1 MLLPDFWQLAIG
13 FLRLDLKCHRC
24 TDDKLWIGCHGFFNS
39 HEDTNVF
46 RVRLQLVPGIRKVY
60 RKVIEIVVIA
70 GQLPQWPLH
79 SGLPCCHPTAVDA
92 GGFFVGKG
100 CSGIPGGCAQCCCP
114 PARWRRHLFKPVLI
128 IRILLHDAGARGVV
142 FDEPDQHVSGVNH
155 FGKHSLRLIAEEF
168 FIL

>member
-1 MLLPDFWQLAIG
+1 MPYMV
-13 FLRLDLKCHRC
+13 K
-24 TDDKLWIGCHGFFNS
+24 S

-60 RKVIEIVVIA
+60 RIVIEIVVIA
-70 GQLPQWPLH
+70 GYLPQWPLH
-79 SGLPCCHPTAVDA
+79 SGLPCGHPTAVDA
-92 GGFFVGKG
+92 GVCVVEKG

-114 PARWRRHLFKPVLI
+114 PARWRRRLFEVVLI
-128 IRILLHDAGARGVV
+128 IGILLHDAGAGWVV

-155 FGKHSLRLIAEEF
+155 FGKHSLCLITEEF